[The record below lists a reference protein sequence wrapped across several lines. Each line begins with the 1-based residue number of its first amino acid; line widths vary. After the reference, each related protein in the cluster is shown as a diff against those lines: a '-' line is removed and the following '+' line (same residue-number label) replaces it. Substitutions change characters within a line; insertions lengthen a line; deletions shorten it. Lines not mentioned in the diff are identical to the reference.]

1 MSKKNTDEKTFGI
14 SNELLK
20 SKQVKLKAVVKKLS
34 ESVEKINSTYL
45 AKYKGITVKA
55 ILIGENCISIDT
67 HWLLTTTKLG
77 FRGIIMKFIQNLSDN
92 DGSKPKEP
100 LEEPLEEQL
109 VSKGI
114 LVTDCMKFVLSPT
127 TYKKK
132 EVWEKVFNEGFK
144 DWSGRLDKIGKDLTV
159 GFAYK
164 RVFDRFTQ
172 NNWGKD
178 WLKQK
183 ASSITYYNAKT
194 HKWITI
200 TPQNGK
206 HFDDGD
212 FNNKKVSK
220 HQ

>member
-67 HWLLTTTKLG
+67 HWLLTTNHSG
-77 FRGIIMKFIQNLSDN
+77 FRGIIMKFIEELSNN
-92 DGSKPKEP
+92 DGSE
-100 LEEPLEEQL
+100 LEKQL
-109 VSKGI
+109 VGKRI

-127 TYKKK
+127 TYKKR
-132 EVWEKVFNEGFK
+132 EVWIKVFNEGFD
-144 DWSGRLDKIGKDLTV
+144 DWRQSLPEIGEDLTV

-172 NNWGKD
+172 NDNGKK
-178 WLKQK
+178 WLEDNK
-183 ASSITYYNAKT
+183 ASSITYYNAQT

-200 TPQNGK
+200 TPKNEK
-206 HFDDGD
+206 NFTVGD
-212 FNNKKVSK
+212 F
-220 HQ
+220 

>member
-67 HWLLTTTKLG
+67 HWLLTTNYSG
-77 FRGIIMKFIQNLSDN
+77 FRGIIMKFIEELSNN
-92 DGSKPKEP
+92 DGSE
-100 LEEPLEEQL
+100 LEKQL

-114 LVTDCMKFVLSPT
+114 FVTDCMKFVLSPT

-132 EVWEKVFNEGFK
+132 EVWNKVFNEGFK
-144 DWSGRLDKIGKDLTV
+144 HWSGRLPKIGNDLTV

-164 RVFDRFTQ
+164 RVYDRFTQ
-172 NNWGKD
+172 NNEGKD
-178 WLKQK
+178 WLKLK

-200 TPQNGK
+200 RPQNGE

-212 FNNKKVSK
+212 FNHIKVSK
-220 HQ
+220 PQ

>member
-1 MSKKNTDEKTFGI
+1 
-14 SNELLK
+14 
-20 SKQVKLKAVVKKLS
+20 LS

-45 AKYKGITVKA
+45 AKYEEITVKA

-67 HWLLTTTKLG
+67 HWLLTTNHSG

-92 DGSKPKEP
+92 DESEPK
-100 LEEPLEEQL
+100 EPLEEQL

-127 TYKKK
+127 TYKKRK
-132 EVWEKVFNEGFK
+132 VWDEVFNEGLK
-144 DWSGRLDKIGKDLTV
+144 DWTKSLPKIGEGITV

-172 NNWGKD
+172 NDNGKK
-178 WLKQK
+178 WLVDNK
-183 ASSITYYNAKT
+183 ASSITYYDAKT

-200 TPQNGK
+200 TPKNGK
-206 HFDDGD
+206 NFTDGD
-212 FNNKKVSK
+212 FNHIKVSK
-220 HQ
+220 PQ

>member
-1 MSKKNTDEKTFGI
+1 MSKKNTALRWLRCCGLILQSADEKTFGI

-67 HWLLTTTKLG
+67 HWLLTTNHSG
-77 FRGIIMKFIQNLSDN
+77 FRGIIMKFIEELSNN
-92 DGSKPKEP
+92 DGSE
-100 LEEPLEEQL
+100 LEKQL
-109 VSKGI
+109 VGKRI

-127 TYKKK
+127 TYKKR
-132 EVWEKVFNEGFK
+132 EVWKKVFNEGFE
-144 DWSGRLDKIGKDLTV
+144 DWRQSLPEIGEDLTV

-172 NNWGKD
+172 NDNGKK
-178 WLKQK
+178 WLEDNK
-183 ASSITYYNAKT
+183 ASSITYYNAQT

-200 TPQNGK
+200 TPKNRK
-206 HFDDGD
+206 NFTVGD
-212 FNNKKVSK
+212 F
-220 HQ
+220 

>member
-1 MSKKNTDEKTFGI
+1 MSKKNTDDKTFGI

-20 SKQVKLKAVVKKLS
+20 SKKVRLEAVVKKLS

-67 HWLLTTTKLG
+67 HWLLTTNHSG
-77 FRGIIMKFIQNLSDN
+77 FRGIIMKFIEELSNN
-92 DGSKPKEP
+92 DGSE
-100 LEEPLEEQL
+100 LEKQL
-109 VSKGI
+109 VGTRI

-127 TYKKK
+127 TYKKR
-132 EVWEKVFNEGFK
+132 EVWKKVFNEGFE
-144 DWSGRLDKIGKDLTV
+144 DWRQSLPEIGEDLTV

-172 NNWGKD
+172 NDNGKK
-178 WLKQK
+178 WLEDNK
-183 ASSITYYNAKT
+183 ASSITYYNAQT

-200 TPQNGK
+200 TPKNEK
-206 HFDDGD
+206 NFTVGD
-212 FNNKKVSK
+212 F
-220 HQ
+220 